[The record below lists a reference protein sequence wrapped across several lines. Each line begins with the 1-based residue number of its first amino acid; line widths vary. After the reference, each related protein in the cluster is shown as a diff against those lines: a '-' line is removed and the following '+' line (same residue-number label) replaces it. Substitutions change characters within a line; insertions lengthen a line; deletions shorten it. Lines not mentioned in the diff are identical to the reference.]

1 MIYSDF
7 ILEDKTMNSYIDL
20 PYGYKEILSV
30 DLQKDKKLAGI
41 VNGIA
46 IVLMIVLFII
56 GNAIVPFGE
65 FYKMGLGATIV
76 MCIGIIVYIILHE
89 LVHGIVMYGYS
100 KVKPSYGFTGLYAY
114 AGSKCYFNKK
124 SYIVIALA
132 PIVVWGIVLLVLNL
146 IFQEK
151 WFWVI
156 YFIQIMNIS
165 GAGGDLYVT
174 YRFSKLPKDI
184 LINDT
189 GVAMTIYSKEYQ
201 ENKND

>member
-1 MIYSDF
+1 
-7 ILEDKTMNSYIDL
+7 MNSYIDL
-20 PYGYKEILSV
+20 PYGYKEILHI
-30 DLQKDKKLAGI
+30 DLQKDKKLAVI

-46 IVLMIVLFII
+46 IVLMVILFLIGHAII
-56 GNAIVPFGE
+56 PFGE
-65 FYKMGLGATIV
+65 FYNMGLLPTIL
-76 MCIGIIVYIILHE
+76 MCVGIFIYIILHE
-89 LVHGIVMYGYS
+89 LVHGICMYGYS
-100 KVKPSYGFTGLYAY
+100 KVKPSYGFAGLYAY

-132 PIVVWGIVLLVLNL
+132 PIVVWGIVLLILNL
-146 IFQEK
+146 IFQEQ
-151 WFWVI
+151 WFWAI

-201 ENKND
+201 EK

>member
-1 MIYSDF
+1 
-7 ILEDKTMNSYIDL
+7 MNSYIDL
-20 PYGYKEILSV
+20 PFGYKEILHI
-30 DLQKDKKLAGI
+30 DLQNDKKLAGI

-46 IVLMIVLFII
+46 IVIMVVMFIA
-56 GNAIVPFGE
+56 GNIYIPFDFGG
-65 FYKMGLGATIV
+65 FLPTMV
-76 MCIGIIVYIILHE
+76 MCIGLVAYIILHE
-89 LVHGIVMYGYS
+89 LVHGIVMYSYS

-132 PIVVWGIVLLVLNL
+132 PIVVWGVVLLILNL
-146 IFQEK
+146 VFQET

-174 YRFSKLPKDI
+174 YRFSKMPKDI

-189 GVAMTIYSKEYQ
+189 GVVMTIYSKE
-201 ENKND
+201 NKEA

>member
-1 MIYSDF
+1 
-7 ILEDKTMNSYIDL
+7 MNSYVDL
-20 PYGYKEILSV
+20 PYGYKAILSI

-46 IVLMIVLFII
+46 LVLMVILFFI
-56 GNAIVPFGE
+56 GNAIIPFSE
-65 FYKMGLGATIV
+65 FYEMGLVPTIV
-76 MCIGIIVYIILHE
+76 MCMGIIAYIILHE
-89 LVHGIVMYGYS
+89 LVHGICMYGYS

-146 IFQEK
+146 IFKEK

-201 ENKND
+201 EKINY

>member
-1 MIYSDF
+1 M
-7 ILEDKTMNSYIDL
+7 MNSYIDL
-20 PYGYKEILSV
+20 PYGYEEILSV

-46 IVLMIVLFII
+46 IILMVILFII

-65 FYKMGLGATIV
+65 FYKMGLGATIA
-76 MCIGIIVYIILHE
+76 MFIGLIAYIILHE
-89 LVHGIVMYGYS
+89 LVHGIFMYGYS
-100 KVKPSYGFTGLYAY
+100 KVKPTYGFTGLYAY

-132 PIVVWGIVLLVLNL
+132 PIVVWGIVLLILNL
-146 IFQEK
+146 IFQET

-189 GVAMTIYSKEYQ
+189 GVAMTIYSREGK
-201 ENKND
+201 